1 MVENESPSRLTLLF
15 DLDGTLTDSGEGIVN
30 SVAYAL
36 EKFGI
41 RVEDKTELYKFVGP
55 PLVESLAEFYSFTP
69 EAANE
74 AVGYYR
80 EYFQEKGI
88 FENRVYEG
96 MEEILKK
103 LKAAGKR
110 LVLATS
116 KPEEYAVRIL
126 EHFHLAQYFDLI
138 AGASMDGS
146 RIRKADVIAYALK
159 KCGLKDP
166 SQAVMIGDRK
176 YDVLG
181 AAANGLE
188 TIGVLYGYGSRE
200 ELLEAGAV
208 QIIERVED
216 LAELAK

>member
-1 MVENESPSRLTLLF
+1 
-15 DLDGTLTDSGEGIVN
+15 
-30 SVAYAL
+30 
-36 EKFGI
+36 
-41 RVEDKTELYKFVGP
+41 
-55 PLVESLAEFYSFTP
+55 
-69 EAANE
+69 
-74 AVGYYR
+74 
-80 EYFQEKGI
+80 
-88 FENRVYEG
+88 